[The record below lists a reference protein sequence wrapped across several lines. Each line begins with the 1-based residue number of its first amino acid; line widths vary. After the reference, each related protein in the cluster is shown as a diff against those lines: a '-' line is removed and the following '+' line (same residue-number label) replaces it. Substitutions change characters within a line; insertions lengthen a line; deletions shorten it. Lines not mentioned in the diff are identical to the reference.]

1 LLPILREYDLDGSGT
16 IDYKEFSL
24 ILYGNK
30 DVKGIQRKVNPEV
43 LLKK

>member
-1 LLPILREYDLDGSGT
+1 LREYDFNGSET

-30 DVKGIQRKVNPEV
+30 DVKGIQRKVDPAV
-43 LLKK
+43 LIKK

>member
-1 LLPILREYDLDGSGT
+1 MLREYDLDGSGS

-24 ILYGNK
+24 IIYGYK
-30 DVKGIQRKVNPEV
+30 DVKGIQRKVDPAI